1 MRKLTCYAWGRP
13 GDWEALCVDY
23 DIPAQG
29 ASLEEVRR
37 ELADAV
43 DTYLEY
49 VADLPDSE
57 QRAFLNRKAPFTLRL
72 RLLLV
77 SKVSSARSALRL
89 TSNRGGLAHTTF
101 VVTPT
106 V

>member
-23 DIPAQG
+23 DLPAQG
-29 ASLEEVRR
+29 ETLEEVRR

-49 VADLPDSE
+49 VADLPESE
-57 QRAFLNRKAPFTLRL
+57 RREFLNRKAPLGLRL
-72 RLLLV
+72 RLSLA
-77 SKVSSARSALRL
+77 SKASPVLTALRL
-89 TSNRGGLAHTTF
+89 TPDRGRLARTRF

-106 V
+106 R

>member
-23 DIPAQG
+23 DLPAQG
-29 ASLEEVRR
+29 KTLEEVRR

-49 VADLPDSE
+49 VADLPESE
-57 QRAFLNRKAPFTLRL
+57 QRAFLSRKAPLNLRL
-72 RLLLV
+72 RLALA
-77 SKVSSARSALRL
+77 SKISWMLSAAKV
-89 TSNRGGLAHTTF
+89 TSDSKGLARARF

-106 V
+106 A

>member
-13 GDWEALCVDY
+13 GDWEAICVDY
-23 DIPAQG
+23 DLPAQG
-29 ASLEEVRR
+29 ETLDEVRR

-49 VADLPDSE
+49 VADLPASE
-57 QRAFLNRKAPFTLRL
+57 RQAFLNRKAPLSLRL
-72 RLLLV
+72 RLSLE
-77 SKVSSARSALRL
+77 SKASQVLTALRL
-89 TSNRGGLAHTTF
+89 TSDRGGLARARF

-106 V
+106 A

>member
-1 MRKLTCYAWGRP
+1 MRKLTCYAWGKP

-23 DIPAQG
+23 DIAAQG
-29 ASLEEVRR
+29 ESFDQVRR

-43 DTYLEY
+43 ETYLDY
-49 VADLPDSE
+49 VSDLPETE
-57 QRAFLNRKAPFTLRL
+57 QRAFLNRKAPLILRL
-72 RLLLV
+72 RLALA
-77 SKVSSARSALRL
+77 SKISLMLSAAKL
-89 TSNRGGLAHTTF
+89 TSDGKGMARTRF

>member
-23 DIPAQG
+23 DLAAQG
-29 ASLEEVRR
+29 PSFEEVRR

-43 DTYLEY
+43 DTFLDY
-49 VADLPDSE
+49 VSALPESE
-57 QRAFLNRKAPFTLRL
+57 RRQFLNRKAPLSLRV
-72 RLLLV
+72 RLSMA
-77 SKVSSARSALRL
+77 SKVSRILFALRL
-89 TSNRGGLAHTTF
+89 ASGFRAVARARF
-101 VVTPT
+101 VMTPT

>member
-13 GDWEALCVDY
+13 GDWEAICVDF

-29 ASLEEVRR
+29 ESFEEVRR

-43 DTYLEY
+43 DTYLDY
-49 VADLPDSE
+49 VSDLPESE
-57 QRAFLNRKAPFTLRL
+57 RHGFLNRKAPLSLRL
-72 RLLLV
+72 RLSLE
-77 SKVSSARSALRL
+77 SKVARMLSALRV
-89 TSNRGGLAHTTF
+89 TSGGRGLVRARF

-106 V
+106 A

>member
-1 MRKLTCYAWGRP
+1 MRKLTCYAWGMP
-13 GDWEALCVDY
+13 GDWEAICVDY

-29 ASLEEVRR
+29 ASLEEVRS

-43 DTYLEY
+43 GTYLEY
-49 VADLPDSE
+49 IADLPESE
-57 QRAFLNRKAPFTLRL
+57 RREFLNRKAPLSLRL
-72 RLLLV
+72 HLLLA
-77 SKVSSARSALRL
+77 SKTSSALSALRL
-89 TSNRGGLAHTTF
+89 TSNRGGLVRTTF

>member
-13 GDWEALCVDY
+13 VDWEAICVDY

-29 ASLEEVRR
+29 ASLEEVRS

-43 DTYLEY
+43 GTYLEY
-49 VADLPDSE
+49 VADLPESE
-57 QRAFLNRKAPFTLRL
+57 RREFLNRKAPFGLRL
-72 RLLLV
+72 RLSLA
-77 SKVSSARSALRL
+77 SKASPVLTALRL

-106 V
+106 T